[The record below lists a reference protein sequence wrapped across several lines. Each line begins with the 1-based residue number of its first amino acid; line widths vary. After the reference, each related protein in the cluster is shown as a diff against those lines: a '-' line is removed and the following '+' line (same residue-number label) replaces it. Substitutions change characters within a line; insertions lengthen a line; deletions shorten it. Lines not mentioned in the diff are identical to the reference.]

1 MFNICDASILDL
13 SETGQTNEKQVE
25 INFEIIFWIFWLIIY
40 DSV

>member
-13 SETGQTNEKQVE
+13 WETGQTNEKQVE